1 MEAQRELM
9 TARLKG
15 WVWSL
20 LNLRL
25 RWADLW
31 LIDGGLVERRCGWI
45 FVISTALFFLFFVP
59 VATNEVDIMCEAW
72 LAGELRGGEKLS
84 ILFLISS
91 IRFLASSLYMRNS
104 DRSFSH
110 LARSSSFQ
118 KIQEDMVKVWIGDCC
133 RKQSTFAL
141 IPSRHNTMQENKQR
155 RK

>member
-31 LIDGGLVERRCGWI
+31 LIDSGLVERRCGWI
-45 FVISTALFFLFFVP
+45 FVISIALFFLFFVP
-59 VATNEVDIMCEAW
+59 VATDEVDIMCEAW
-72 LAGELRGGEKLS
+72 LAGELRGREKLS

-91 IRFLASSLYMRNS
+91 ICLLASSLYVRNS

-110 LARSSSFQ
+110 LSRSSSF
-118 KIQEDMVKVWIGDCC
+118 
-133 RKQSTFAL
+133 RKKSG
-141 IPSRHNTMQENKQR
+141 RHGEGVDR
-155 RK
+155 RLL